1 MKSLVKKHVPVL
13 FLVVYLLFIFYI
25 TLFSRSYSFVRSCNL
40 EMFWSYITWFKG
52 NAMLGREILLNIAL
66 FVPFGY
72 FLTDVLQGWNIKRAG
87 VTTVIVSL
95 VIATAIETVQFI
107 DGLGYCEFDDVF
119 NNVLGSCLGIGF
131 FRLCSYCISADH
143 LQKWKL
149 VISILFLIAGVAGCN
164 MVSGSGLLPPYKS
177 LTQFDFDIKQVS
189 SDGKNLSLQGYCY
202 AYKREMPSYH
212 ILLRGEQ
219 TGKLYKGVTK
229 VDGKTFLA
237 SVPVDTEEKYH
248 VLVQFKIYQPVST
261 FTYVNNNRVEYVSGT
276 VVDPDIRD
284 TDLGMIVRNGIL
296 KVYEPKFDVY
306 VYQFNRRLYWL
317 IGSPID
323 KRTEIIFHLHTNE
336 PDRLPEHR
344 KKYKF
349 DNRGFRA
356 GAKNELT
363 RQMRCGKYR
372 VFEREIPKEYNITAV
387 WVGFNTGGKITWSR
401 WFRVE
406 TGCLSR
412 QNNL

>member
-1 MKSLVKKHVPVL
+1 
-13 FLVVYLLFIFYI
+13 
-25 TLFSRSYSFVRSCNL
+25 
-40 EMFWSYITWFKG
+40 
-52 NAMLGREILLNIAL
+52 MLGREILLNIAL
-66 FVPFGY
+66 FIPLGY
-72 FLTDVLQGWNIKRAG
+72 FLFDSLQEWNNKNAG
-87 VTTVIVSL
+87 VMSVAISL
-95 VIATAIETVQFI
+95 FVATAIETVQYI

-119 NNVLGSCLGIGF
+119 NNVLGACLGIGIY
-131 FRLCSYCISADH
+131 RLCSYCISTVH
-143 LQKWKL
+143 FQKWKL
-149 VISILFLIAGVAGCN
+149 VISILFLIAGIAGCN

-177 LTQFDFDIKQVS
+177 LTQFDFDIDQVS

-202 AYKREMPSYH
+202 AYKREMPAYQ

-229 VDGKTFLA
+229 VDGKTFHA
-237 SVPVDTEEKYH
+237 SVPVGKEEKYQ
-248 VLVQFKIYQPVST
+248 VLVRFKIYQPVST
-261 FTYVNNNRVEYVSGT
+261 FTYINNNQVEYVSGA
-276 VVDPDIRD
+276 VEEPDIRE
-284 TDLGMIVRNGIL
+284 TDLGMIVCNGFL
-296 KVYEPKFDVY
+296 KAYAPDYKVYI
-306 VYQFNRRLYWL
+306 YQFGRRLYWL
-317 IGSPID
+317 IGTPID

-336 PDRLPEHR
+336 PDKLSEHR

-363 RQMRCGKYR
+363 GNMRCGQYR

-406 TGCLSR
+406 R
-412 QNNL
+412 E